1 MRYLIPLL
9 PSLNVR
15 CAPSNRTLLIGYPM
29 QIKPSP
35 EECTDEALS
44 PAHLAQA
51 VKALQTD
58 GYVVIEDIVSHDHL
72 DLIRERMDAD
82 AQLLYDA
89 KQWSGAGGLPGH
101 LMLGA
106 PPFAPFVFRDIVANP
121 FAVQVSQ
128 AMLGDRFF
136 NGLYSGNSNCP
147 GSQTQ
152 PLHRD
157 VDHLWSSLTVAHP
170 AASLVVNIAPQDT
183 SEENGSIELWP
194 GSHLDPTF
202 GSVISAEA
210 EAARRAT
217 SPPIRGNT
225 RKGSVLIR
233 DMRLWHR
240 GMPNHADQTR
250 HMIAMVHNIGWLQRG
265 RVLKFST
272 DCEAVFPEGPLDHNA
287 AFTDEPIDHVGL
299 RTG

>member
-1 MRYLIPLL
+1 MHLV
-9 PSLNVR
+9 PS
-15 CAPSNRTLLIGYPM
+15 A
-29 QIKPSP
+29 
-35 EECTDEALS
+35 EEQANQQLS
-44 PAHLAQA
+44 TAHLARA
-51 VKALQTD
+51 VEALQTI
-58 GYVVIEDIVSHDHL
+58 GYVVIEDVVAHDHL
-72 DLIRERMDAD
+72 DLIRAQMDRD

-101 LMLGA
+101 LMLGP
-106 PPFAPFVFRDIVANP
+106 PPFAPYVFSDIVANP
-121 FAVQVSQ
+121 FAVQISQ
-128 AMLGDRFF
+128 SMLGDRFF

-147 GSQTQ
+147 GSETQ

-157 VDHLWSSLTVAHP
+157 VDHLWSGLTVAHP
-170 AASLVVNIAPQDT
+170 AASLVVNIATHDVD
-183 SEENGSIELWP
+183 EDNGSIELWP

-210 EAARRAT
+210 EAERRAT
-217 SPPIRGNT
+217 APPVRGNT

-240 GMPNHADQTR
+240 GMPNRADRPR

-272 DCEAVFPEGPLDHNA
+272 DCEAVFPESPLDHNA

-299 RTG
+299 RTD

>member
-1 MRYLIPLL
+1 MRHAKSGPHVTRSETLL
-9 PSLNVR
+9 QYHSPFAIYYNSIERALKLKGAGGLVNPP
-15 CAPSNRTLLIGYPM
+15 APFTTTYALFNHTLLIGYPM

-170 AASLVVNIAPQDT
+170 AAQPRRQHRTARHLGRKRQYRALARLSFRSNI
-183 SEENGSIELWP
+183 
-194 GSHLDPTF
+194 
-202 GSVISAEA
+202 
-210 EAARRAT
+210 
-217 SPPIRGNT
+217 
-225 RKGSVLIR
+225 
-233 DMRLWHR
+233 
-240 GMPNHADQTR
+240 
-250 HMIAMVHNIGWLQRG
+250 WLGYQRRG
-265 RVLKFST
+265 RSG
-272 DCEAVFPEGPLDHNA
+272 APR
-287 AFTDEPIDHVGL
+287 HVTPHT
-299 RTG
+299 RQYA

>member
-1 MRYLIPLL
+1 MYIALD
-9 PSLNVR
+9 
-15 CAPSNRTLLIGYPM
+15 
-29 QIKPSP
+29 
-35 EECTDEALS
+35 TDERTSQQLS

-51 VKALQTD
+51 LAALQTD
-58 GYVVIEDIVSHDHL
+58 GYVVIEDIVAHDHL
-72 DLIRERMDAD
+72 GQLHEQMDRD
-82 AQLLYDA
+82 AKLLYDA

-101 LMLGA
+101 LMLGP
-106 PPFAPFVFRDIVANP
+106 PPFAPFVFGDIVANP
-121 FAVQVSQ
+121 FVVQVSQ

-136 NGLYSGNSNCP
+136 NGLYSGNTNCP

-157 VDHLWSSLTVAHP
+157 VDHLWPNLTVAHP
-170 AASLVVNIAPQDT
+170 AASLVVNIAPHDV
-183 SEENGSIELWP
+183 SEDNGSIELWP

-217 SPPIRGNT
+217 VPPVRGNT

-240 GMPNHADQTR
+240 GMPNCADRPR

-265 RVLKFST
+265 RILKFGT
-272 DCEAVFPEGPLDHNA
+272 GCEAAFPEGPLDHNV

-299 RTG
+299 RTD